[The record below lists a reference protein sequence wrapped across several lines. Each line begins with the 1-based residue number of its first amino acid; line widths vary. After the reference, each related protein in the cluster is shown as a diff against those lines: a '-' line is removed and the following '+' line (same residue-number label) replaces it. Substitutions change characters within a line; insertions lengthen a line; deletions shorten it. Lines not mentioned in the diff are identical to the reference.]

1 MHEGMSETPQPHLP
15 ESAGSLL
22 VPHGEPAPGLPPV
35 ALQAPVVPVPTAKS
49 SLADWLF
56 GAWVTGGSRPI
67 SKSWSFRW
75 SVIAA
80 IIAGGSWA
88 YSSTIA
94 DAPGWLSGAAPVVT
108 RLCLSFAAAFLVGF
122 VVRKMLKAV
131 FIVGLLLAVLFFG
144 AKLLGIKIDLSAIKD
159 TTEQAVEGTRS
170 LAQRLG
176 EAAKHYLPSTFAA
189 SIGLWRGGTRDSI
202 K

>member
-1 MHEGMSETPQPHLP
+1 M
-15 ESAGSLL
+15 
-22 VPHGEPAPGLPPV
+22 
-35 ALQAPVVPVPTAKS
+35 
-49 SLADWLF
+49 F

-67 SKSWSFRW
+67 SKSSSFRW
-75 SVIAA
+75 AVIAT

-108 RLCLSFAAAFLVGF
+108 RICLSFAAAFLVGF

-131 FIVGLLLAVLFFG
+131 FIAGVLLAGLFF
-144 AKLLGIKIDLSAIKD
+144 AVKLMGIKVDLSAIKD

-170 LAQRLG
+170 MAQRLG
-176 EAAKHYLPSTFAA
+176 EVTKHYLPSTFAA
-189 SIGLWRGGTRDSI
+189 SLGMWRGATRDSI

>member
-1 MHEGMSETPQPHLP
+1 MPDHAPEHPAQHEHASRPG
-15 ESAGSLL
+15 A
-22 VPHGEPAPGLPPV
+22 EPAVVPQDEGLQPAMPAPV
-35 ALQAPVVPVPTAKS
+35 APAPEARS
-49 SLADWLF
+49 GILGWLF

-67 SKSWSFRW
+67 SKSSSFRW
-75 SVIAA
+75 AVIAT

-108 RLCLSFAAAFLVGF
+108 RICLSFAAAFLVGF

-131 FIVGLLLAVLFFG
+131 FIAGVLLAGLFF
-144 AKLLGIKIDLSAIKD
+144 AVKLMGIKVDLSAIKD

-170 LAQRLG
+170 MAQRLG
-176 EAAKHYLPSTFAA
+176 EVTKHYLPSTFAA
-189 SIGLWRGGTRDSI
+189 SLGMWRGATRDSI